1 MRYST
6 VALAIAGLLPITSV
20 IAHGDESHAA
30 IHKRNEFIS
39 RRSLA
44 ACRDNED
51 AKALFKR
58 SFERRSALV
67 NQIRKERG
75 LAERSL
81 EESHRVAK
89 LAKRDFEEVS
99 KIDHNSTFADAAFN
113 TDSSVLF
120 SGNTS
125 CLLMPEVTEGPY
137 FVSGEYVRTDITDG
151 QAGVPLYLDIQVID
165 TNTCEPVSSAYF
177 DAWHTNATGVYSGI
191 VASGNGAGD
200 SDPTNLDN
208 TFCRGVQFTDSD
220 GVIKFKTIFPGHY
233 AGRTTHIHIMSHKGG
248 IVYPNGTYSGHG
260 RVTHV
265 GQLFFDEDLRSAVE
279 DLAPYNTNNQ
289 RVISNE
295 QDQIAHQQA
304 ENDYDPFV
312 KYAYLGD
319 SVADGILAWITVGV
333 DQNAEIDP
341 YVAAEL
347 TENGGVAVGN
357 RGVVGDGEQVD
368 EVPTGQPE
376 EPSGPTSGGSTPEE
390 TSSGGTGSPTTRATT
405 GTATTGAESST
416 GAGSSTSPTTTP
428 GDGSQIV
435 PSMAFVVLLFIGSAF
450 WIL

>member
-1 MRYST
+1 MKYST
-6 VALAIAGLLPITSV
+6 VALAIASLLPVTSV
-20 IAHGDESHAA
+20 LAHGDESHAA

-44 ACRDNED
+44 ACRENEN

-58 SFERRSALV
+58 SLERRSALV
-67 NQIRKERG
+67 NRIRKERG
-75 LAERSL
+75 LGERSL
-81 EESHRVAK
+81 EDSHRI
-89 LAKRDFEEVS
+89 AKRAFEDVA
-99 KIDHNSTFADAAFN
+99 KIDHNSTFADAKFD

-165 TNTCEPVSSAYF
+165 TNSCEPVSSAFF
-177 DAWHTNATGVYSGI
+177 DAWHTNATGVYSGV
-191 VASGNGAGD
+191 VANGNGVGD
-200 SDPTNLDN
+200 ADPTNLDN

-220 GVIKFKTIFPGHY
+220 GVIKFQTIFPGHY
-233 AGRTTHIHIMSHKGG
+233 TGRTTHIHIMSHKGG
-248 IVYPNGTYSGHG
+248 VIHANGTYSGHG

-265 GQLFFDEDLRSAVE
+265 GQLFFDEDLITAVE
-279 DLAPYNTNNQ
+279 AFAPYNTNTQ
-289 RVISNE
+289 SVTSND
-295 QDQIAHQQA
+295 QDRIAHQQA

-319 SVADGILAWITVGV
+319 SVADGILAWITVGI
-333 DQNAEIDP
+333 DQDAETDP

-347 TENGGVAVGN
+347 TGDGGVVVGH
-357 RGVVGDGEQVD
+357 RGVVGTGEEVE
-368 EVPTGQPE
+368 EVPSGEPE
-376 EPSGPTSGGSTPEE
+376 KPSGPTTSGASQPEG
-390 TSSGGTGSPTTRATT
+390 TSSAGTGSPTT
-405 GTATTGAESST
+405 
-416 GAGSSTSPTTTP
+416 GAGSTASPTTTP
-428 GDGSQIV
+428 GNGSQIV
-435 PSMAFVVLLFIGSAF
+435 PSLVFVILLFIGSAF

>member
-1 MRYST
+1 MKYST
-6 VALAIAGLLPITSV
+6 VTLAIASFLPITSV
-20 IAHGDESHAA
+20 LAHGDESRSA

-39 RRSLA
+39 HRSLA
-44 ACRDNED
+44 ACRNNEN

-58 SFERRSALV
+58 SFDRRSALV

-75 LAERSL
+75 LLKRSL
-81 EESHRVAK
+81 EDSHRVAK
-89 LAKRDFEEVS
+89 RAFEDVS
-99 KIDHNSTFADAAFN
+99 KIDHNSTFADARFN

-151 QAGVPLYLDIQVID
+151 QVGVPLYLDIQVID

-177 DAWHTNATGVYSGI
+177 DAWHTNATGVYSGV
-191 VASGNGAGD
+191 VANGNGVGEK
-200 SDPTNLDN
+200 DPTNLDN

-233 AGRTTHIHIMSHKGG
+233 SGRTTHIHIMSHKGG
-248 IVYPNGTYSGHG
+248 TVHANGTYSGHG

-279 DLAPYNTNNQ
+279 DLAPYNTNTQ
-289 RVISNE
+289 SVISNE
-295 QDQIAHQQA
+295 RDRIAHQQA

-319 SVADGILAWITVGV
+319 SVADGILAWITVGI
-333 DQNAEIDP
+333 DQDAESDP
-341 YVAAEL
+341 YVATEL
-347 TENGGVAVGN
+347 TENGGVVVGH
-357 RGVVGDGEQVD
+357 RGVVGTGEEVD
-368 EVPTGQPE
+368 EVPSGEPE
-376 EPSGPTSGGSTPEE
+376 EPSGPME
-390 TSSGGTGSPTTRATT
+390 TSSDIAQTGSPTAGVSTRGTT
-405 GTATTGAESST
+405 
-416 GAGSSTSPTTTP
+416 TSPSDSTTSPATTP
-428 GDGSQIV
+428 GDGSQIA
-435 PSMAFVVLLFIGSAF
+435 PSMVFVVLLFIGNAL

>member
-1 MRYST
+1 MKYST
-6 VALAIAGLLPITSV
+6 VTLAIASFLPITSV
-20 IAHGDESHAA
+20 LAHGDESHSA

-44 ACRDNED
+44 ACRDNEN

-58 SFERRSALV
+58 SFDRRSALV

-75 LAERSL
+75 LLGRSL
-81 EESHRVAK
+81 EESHRI
-89 LAKRDFEEVS
+89 AKRAFEDVS
-99 KIDHNSTFADAAFN
+99 KIDHNSTFADARFD

-151 QAGVPLYLDIQVID
+151 QVGVPLYLDIQVID

-177 DAWHTNATGVYSGI
+177 DAWHTNATGVYSGV
-191 VASGNGAGD
+191 VANGNGVGEK
-200 SDPTNLDN
+200 DPTNLDN

-233 AGRTTHIHIMSHKGG
+233 SGRTTHIHIMSHKGG
-248 IVYPNGTYSGHG
+248 TVHANGTYSGHG

-265 GQLFFDEDLRSAVE
+265 GQLFFDEDLKSTVK
-279 DLAPYNTNNQ
+279 DLAPYNTNTQ
-289 RVISNE
+289 SVISNE
-295 QDQIAHQQA
+295 RDRIAHQQA

-319 SVADGILAWITVGV
+319 SVADGILAWITVGI
-333 DQNAEIDP
+333 DQNAESDP
-341 YVAAEL
+341 YVATEL
-347 TENGGVAVGN
+347 TENGGVVVGH
-357 RGVVGDGEQVD
+357 RGVVGTGEEVD
-368 EVPTGQPE
+368 EVPSGEPE
-376 EPSGPTSGGSTPEE
+376 EPSGPTE
-390 TSSGGTGSPTTRATT
+390 TSSAQTGSPTTGASTRGTT
-405 GTATTGAESST
+405 TLPADST
-416 GAGSSTSPTTTP
+416 TSPATTP
-428 GDGSQIV
+428 GDGSQIA
-435 PSMAFVVLLFIGSAF
+435 PSMAFVALLFIGSAL